1 MVVDPKAL
9 LSEISYLKEKGI
21 EPKLL
26 VSDRCHII
34 MPYHIELDS
43 ALSGHQAELAAG
55 STGRGIAPVY
65 ADKMF
70 RNGIRMIDL
79 LEPDILKQKLEKGY
93 AFAKGI
99 IEKSL
104 NKKMISEPRS
114 IFQNYIDFGIKL
126 KNYVSDTSV
135 ELYKAHQNGKRIL
148 FEGAQG
154 ISLDVD
160 HGIYPYT
167 TSSNTAAGHI
177 STGTGVSFRDIGRII
192 GVVKAY
198 LSRVG
203 ESPLPSEIDGEMAE
217 KIRDV
222 GGEYGTTTGRPRRI
236 GWLDLVQVRQAVRVN
251 GLTEIA
257 LTKLDVLN
265 GIKEIP
271 VCIDYEI
278 DGSTVSE
285 MPASLTMYRNAK
297 PVYKTLEGWDSI
309 PDNIWDKG
317 FNALPKEIH
326 SYIDFIEQAV
336 GCSVKIISVGPQ
348 RHETI
353 IR

>member
-1 MVVDPKAL
+1 
-9 LSEISYLKEKGI
+9 
-21 EPKLL
+21 
-26 VSDRCHII
+26 

-104 NKKMISEPRS
+104 NKKMISEPKS
-114 IFQNYIDFGIKL
+114 IFQDYIDFGIKL

-135 ELYKAHQNGKRIL
+135 ELYKAHQNGKSIL

-192 GVVKAY
+192 GCLLY
-198 LSRVG
+198 T
-203 ESPLPSEIDGEMAE
+203 SPSP
-217 KIRDV
+217 RD
-222 GGEYGTTTGRPRRI
+222 
-236 GWLDLVQVRQAVRVN
+236 
-251 GLTEIA
+251 
-257 LTKLDVLN
+257 
-265 GIKEIP
+265 
-271 VCIDYEI
+271 
-278 DGSTVSE
+278 S
-285 MPASLTMYRNAK
+285 
-297 PVYKTLEGWDSI
+297 
-309 PDNIWDKG
+309 
-317 FNALPKEIH
+317 
-326 SYIDFIEQAV
+326 
-336 GCSVKIISVGPQ
+336 
-348 RHETI
+348 
-353 IR
+353 